1 MKIAMGIILLV
12 ASVFLIIAVLM
23 QQGKSKNLSGA
34 IAGGAETFF
43 GKSKANSM
51 NKKLSILTSV
61 VAVIFV
67 IIVIVFYVSQ
77 DVTDYSNVAGGNGNS
92 VVDQDH
98 DHDHE
103 NESTTAITTAAT
115 DAE

>member
-1 MKIAMGIILLV
+1 MRIAMGIILLV

-51 NKKLSILTSV
+51 DKKLSILTSI

-67 IIVIVFYVSQ
+67 VIVLIFYVSQ
-77 DVTDYSNVAGGNGNS
+77 DVTDYSNLAGGNGNS

-103 NESTTAITTAAT
+103 NEATSAITTAPDT
-115 DAE
+115 AE

>member
-12 ASVFLIIAVLM
+12 ASVFLIIAVLI

-67 IIVIVFYVSQ
+67 IIVLVFYISQ
-77 DVTDYSNVAGGNGNS
+77 DVTDYSGLTNGNENS
-92 VVDQDH
+92 TVQTGDH
-98 DHDHE
+98 DHDHDD
-103 NESTTAITTAAT
+103 TTAVTNAVTAA
-115 DAE
+115 E